1 MNLPTPTITGTR
13 RQTMNKFLKALIP
26 VVLSVGVIL
35 TLTACKA
42 RENPYKD
49 NANDGYTVNV
59 RYDAN
64 GGSFATNTSV
74 IVDSYNPDNFADG
87 KITLFAPNDSNRKNP
102 YNAQNT
108 GFVLAGW
115 YTEREPVVD
124 ENGNHL
130 DYAGNIAEETG
141 LTPAYTFSGYWDF
154 ASDKLDVNT
163 LHGDTIT
170 LYAAWVPE
178 FSFEFYTK
186 DANGDFVLMTSMI
199 ATPGQELTL
208 PAINQVS
215 GKVDANDFPSL
226 VGKTYDVAGIYL
238 DSTLQN
244 AVTGEKLTHSGI
256 INYETAEAEN
266 SVMKVYLDLLEGDWY
281 FITSADQLI
290 ANANPSAHYVIGA
303 DLDFDGK
310 KWPLS
315 SNFSGSIHGNGYT
328 ISNISI
334 EQNKIETNS
343 VYGIF
348 KTVKAGA
355 EIKDV
360 NFANAKLSILQGNS
374 KPNIS
379 YGLFA
384 GKIEAG
390 VTISNVTLSGEIV
403 ISANAYNGVAN
414 GNGSVYAVGLV
425 AGVGYE
431 NCSIDYSNIVLTAL
445 DDSDTVALEL
455 TSNGNTVTWIKN
467 KKS

>member
-1 MNLPTPTITGTR
+1 MILPTPKTAGTR
-13 RQTMNKFLKALIP
+13 RQTMNKFLKSLIP
-26 VVLSVGVIL
+26 VVLTVGVIF

-42 RENPYKD
+42 RKNPYND
-49 NANDGYTVNV
+49 NAKEGYTVNV

-87 KITLFAPNDSNRKNP
+87 KITLFAPDDSNRKNP
-102 YNAQNT
+102 YTAQNT
-108 GFVLAGW
+108 GFILAGW

-130 DYAGNIAEETG
+130 DYDGNIAAETG
-141 LTPAYTFSGYWDF
+141 LTPAYTFSGHWDF
-154 ASDKLDVNT
+154 ASDKLDLST
-163 LHGDTIT
+163 LEGDTVT

-178 FSFEFYTK
+178 FTFEFYYK
-186 DANGDFVLMTSMI
+186 SGDDLVLLKSEI
-199 ATPGQELTL
+199 ATVGKELTL
-208 PAINQVS
+208 PALDTKS
-215 GKVDANDFPSL
+215 GKVNANDFPTL
-226 VGKTYDVAGIYL
+226 VGMTYNVNGIYL
-238 DSTLQN
+238 DSEFTVP
-244 AVTGEKLTHSGI
+244 VTGKTLTHSGTI
-256 INYETAEAEN
+256 DPSTAEAEN
-266 SVMKVYLDLLEGDWY
+266 GVMKIYLDTLMGDWY
-281 FITSADQLI
+281 WIDSAEQLI
-290 ANANPSAHYVIGA
+290 ANANPSGHYVIGA

-445 DDSDTVALEL
+445 DDSDTVVLEL

>member
-1 MNLPTPTITGTR
+1 MT
-13 RQTMNKFLKALIP
+13 KFLKSLIP
-26 VVLSVGVIL
+26 VVLTVGVIL

-42 RENPYKD
+42 RNNPYAD
-49 NANDGYTVNV
+49 NAKEGYTVNV

-74 IVDSYNPDNFADG
+74 IVDSYNPDSFTDG

-124 ENGNHL
+124 ENGNHV
-130 DYAGNIAEETG
+130 DYYGGIAAETG
-141 LTPAYTFSGYWDF
+141 LTPAYTFSGYWNF

-208 PAINQVS
+208 PAINQAS

-303 DLDFDGK
+303 DLDFEDK

-328 ISNISI
+328 ISNITITQSGNESKSI
-334 EQNKIETNS
+334 H
-343 VYGIF
+343 GIF
-348 KTVKAGA
+348 KTVKASA
-355 EIKDV
+355 VIENV
-360 NFANAKLSILQGNS
+360 TFENAKLTITTGCA
-374 KPNIS
+374 KPEIN

-384 GKIEAG
+384 GKIEDGATVTG
-390 VTISNVTLSGEIV
+390 VSLSGEIA
-403 ISANAYNGVAN
+403 ISANAFNGSSGVN
-414 GNGSVYAVGLV
+414 GNVYSVGLV
-425 AGVGYE
+425 AGSGYAS
-431 NCSIDYSNIVLTAL
+431 CSIDYSNVTLTAL
-445 DDSDTVALEL
+445 DDSDKYTVTL
-455 TSNGNTVTWIKN
+455 TSNGNTVSWIRAE
-467 KKS
+467 KS